1 VVSRA
6 EDDVSALAVAL
17 PAFVAAVVL
26 TGLVRRHAVRHGL
39 IDVPNERSSHVT
51 PTPRGGGLAIVVVTL
66 SGAVVLAGTG
76 VLRSAVAVAVLGG
89 ALVAWVGWLDDRRG
103 VPAAIRVLAHF
114 AAAAWALWWLGGMP
128 MLIVGRESVSLGAFG
143 WLLAAV
149 AIVWAVNLTNFMD
162 GIDGLAGTEAAT
174 VSLTAAALLAAAD
187 PGVAALAAVTGAAA
201 LGFLGWNWQP
211 ARVFMGD
218 VGSGFLGYLLAV
230 LGVASEN
237 HGTLPV
243 GIWILLYM
251 VFAVDGTITL
261 LRRAARGERWYA
273 AHRSHAY
280 QRAAQAGWSH
290 ARITLA
296 VFALN
301 VALGFLA
308 CWAAADRSRLG
319 AALALS
325 IVLCG
330 GAYAIVG
337 RVRPMDPVGS
347 AAQVDAP

>member
-1 VVSRA
+1 MVSLA
-6 EDDVSALAVAL
+6 EGGLSPLAVAA

-26 TGLVRRHAVRHGL
+26 TGLARRVALRRGL

-66 SGAVVLAGTG
+66 SGAALLAGAG
-76 VLRSAVAVAVLGG
+76 VLPSGVMLAVLGG
-89 ALVAWVGWLDDRRG
+89 ALVAWVGWLDDRAG
-103 VPAAIRVLAHF
+103 VPVPMRLLAHF

-128 MLIVGRESVSLGAFG
+128 MLIVGHESASLGAFG
-143 WLLAAV
+143 SLLAGV

-187 PGVAALAAVTGAAA
+187 PGVAALAAVTGGAA

-211 ARVFMGD
+211 ARVFLGD
-218 VGSGFLGYLLAV
+218 VGSGFLGYILAV

-243 GIWILLYM
+243 GVWILLYM
-251 VFAVDGTITL
+251 VFAVDGTVTL

-280 QRAAQAGWSH
+280 QRAVQAGWSH
-290 ARITLA
+290 ARVTLA

-301 VALGFLA
+301 VALGLLA
-308 CWAAADRSRLG
+308 CWAAGDRSRLG
-319 AALALS
+319 AALSLS
-325 IVLCG
+325 IVVCG
-330 GAYAIVG
+330 VAYAAVG
-337 RVRPMDPVGS
+337 RVQPVDRLAS
-347 AAQVDAP
+347 AAGVDAP